1 MRSHHDAEAPLRA
14 LISNRVNFA
23 EHLKSMHNTYTRKS
37 QRNAIYIHVPYCTR
51 RCTFCNLRRFTRLP
65 PDDYHKLIIKEIRTY
80 SSYQYVKES
89 VYHAVYFGGGT
100 PTTLSATALRE
111 ILQALK
117 SNLTLAPDAELTI
130 ETTVSD
136 LTEDKIAVFKEE
148 GINRFSVGVQTFC
161 DRGRRLLGRLGTGKY
176 VAEKLAS
183 LLDEGFKN
191 VGIDLIYNY
200 PGQSEDDLEEDLRII
215 ESLNLAGFSFYSLIL
230 LKGTPLY
237 RMINMGKC
245 PPLGDLKQEWRFFEM
260 ILNYFLNR
268 GFELLEL
275 TKLVQ
280 PGRDNYEY
288 IRIRYENGDTLGLG
302 AGAGGRL
309 GDMLYMNPLNVE
321 DYRWQVS
328 SAEGVPIMGFKVDDR
343 YDFAHYVVGRLQ
355 FGRLEWPDL
364 TPYNDSLCLHRLI
377 DKLEKEGLVL
387 TDSRGFRLT
396 KAGVFWGNNI
406 AREFART
413 LLKLLINKAGNEK
426 HRTPSSGRS

>member
-23 EHLKSMHNTYTRKS
+23 ERLKSMHNTYTRKS
-37 QRNAIYIHVPYCTR
+37 RRNAIYIHVPYCTR
-51 RCTFCNLRRFTRLP
+51 RCTFCNLHRFTRLP
-65 PDDYHKLIIKEIRTY
+65 PSDYHKLIIKEIRTY

-161 DRGRRLLGRLGTGKY
+161 DKGRRLLGRLGTGKY
-176 VAEKLAS
+176 AAEKLSS

-191 VGIDLIYNY
+191 VSIDLIYNY

-215 ESLNLAGFSFYSLIL
+215 ESLNLAGFSFYPLIL
-230 LKGTPLY
+230 LKGTPLH
-237 RMINMGKC
+237 RMIEMGKC

-260 ILNYFLNR
+260 ILDYFLDR

-275 TKLVQ
+275 MKLVQ

-288 IRIRYENGDTLGLG
+288 IRIRYENGDILGLG
-302 AGAGGRL
+302 AGAGGRV
-309 GDMLYMNPLNVE
+309 GDMLYMNPINE
-321 DYRWQVS
+321 EEYRRQVS
-328 SAEGVPIMGFKVDDR
+328 SATGLPVMGFKVDDR
-343 YDFAHYVVGRLQ
+343 YDLVHYVVGKLQ
-355 FGRLEWPDL
+355 FGRLEWQDL
-364 TPYNDSLCLHRLI
+364 TPYNDSVCLRRLI
-377 DKLEKEGLVL
+377 DKLEKDGLVL
-387 TDSRGFRLT
+387 TDSRGLSLT
-396 KAGVFWGNNI
+396 KAGIFWGNNI
-406 AREFART
+406 AREFATT
-413 LLKLLINKAGNEK
+413 LLKLLANK
-426 HRTPSSGRS
+426 